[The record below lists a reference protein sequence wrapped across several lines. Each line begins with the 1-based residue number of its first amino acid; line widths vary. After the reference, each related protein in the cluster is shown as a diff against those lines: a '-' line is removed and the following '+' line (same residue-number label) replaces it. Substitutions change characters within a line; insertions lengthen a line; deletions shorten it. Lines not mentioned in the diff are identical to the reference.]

1 MRQKLKDGLY
11 PDLSAMEKDFD
22 LMISNC
28 LAYNNKDTVFYK
40 AGVKMRDQ
48 CGAIFRQAKKEL
60 ESSGLLKVD
69 KEGPKNSGT
78 VGEEALASDI
88 DKELE
93 SLQVSFCCFIEFDLF
108 CNRDCIGEKWV

>member
-11 PDLSAMEKDFD
+11 PDLSSMEKDFD

-60 ESSGLLKVD
+60 ESAGLLKVD

-78 VGEEALASDI
+78 GGDEALASDI

-93 SLQVSFCCFIEFDLF
+93 SLQVSYFVNLEF
-108 CNRDCIGEKWV
+108 